1 MKILIT
7 GVAGML
13 GSHLAE
19 ILVEKKFTVYGVDNL
34 IVGKKKNLNFD
45 FKNKYFHFHKVNAC
59 NKKKI
64 ENLIKKVD
72 VIVHLAA
79 IKKVTEIQSSFATL
93 DVNVKSTKIMLDG
106 AKKFKKKLIFAS
118 TSDVYGISKKI
129 PFEEN
134 GELVLGQS
142 LAKRWSY
149 AVSKIYCE
157 HLCYCYY
164 KEFGV
169 DIVILRYFGGFSHKS
184 SFSWSGGH
192 IPNFIN
198 QILNKKPVTIH
209 GDGKQTRSMGHAYDL
224 AMGTY
229 LSIKS
234 KKAIGRIINIGNDQ
248 EISVIQTLKMILKEM
263 NLSYKEVNVKFIPQK
278 KIYGNYKDI
287 RRRKPSLK
295 LAKKILGYRPKISLS
310 KAIKLVVNEIK
321 KK

>member
-1 MKILIT
+1 MQR
-7 GVAGML
+7 
-13 GSHLAE
+13 
-19 ILVEKKFTVYGVDNL
+19 KKV
-34 IVGKKKNLNFD
+34 
-45 FKNKYFHFHKVNAC
+45 
-59 NKKKI
+59 

-72 VIVHLAA
+72 TIVHLAA
-79 IKKVTEIQSSFATL
+79 IKKVTELQSSFATL
-93 DVNVKSTKIMLDG
+93 DVNVTSTKIVLNG
-106 AKKFKKKLIFAS
+106 AKKYKKKVIFAS

-129 PFEEN
+129 PFKETED
-134 GELVLGQS
+134 LVIGQS

-169 DIVILRYFGGFSHKS
+169 DVVILRYFGGFSHKS

-209 GDGKQTRSMGHAYDL
+209 GDGKQTRSMGHASDL

-229 LSIKS
+229 LSIRS
-234 KKAIGRIINIGNDQ
+234 KKAIGKIINIGNDE
-248 EISVIQTLKMILKEM
+248 EISVIRTLKIILKEM
-263 NLSYKEVNVKFIPQK
+263 RLSYKNINIKFIPQK
-278 KIYGNYKDI
+278 KIYGNYKDL

-295 LAKKILGYRPKISLS
+295 LARKILGYKPKIPLS
-310 KAIKLVVNEIK
+310 KAIKMVINEVSK
-321 KK
+321 K

>member
-19 ILVEKKFTVYGVDNL
+19 ILIKKKYTVYGVDNL
-34 IVGKKKNLNFD
+34 IVGKKENLNFN
-45 FKNKYFHFHKVNAC
+45 FKKKYFHFLKTDVC
-59 NKKKI
+59 NKTKI
-64 ENLIKKVD
+64 HNLIRKVD
-72 VIVHLAA
+72 VVVHLAA
-79 IKKVTEIQSSFATL
+79 IKKVTEIQSSYATL
-93 DVNVKSTKIMLDG
+93 DVNVSSTKIVLDG
-106 AKKFKKKLIFAS
+106 AKKYKKKVIFAS
-118 TSDVYGISKKI
+118 TSDVYGVSKNI
-129 PFEEN
+129 PFKEDGN
-134 GELVLGQS
+134 LIIGQS

-169 DIVILRYFGGFSHKS
+169 KVVILRYFGGFSHKS

-192 IPNFIN
+192 IPNFID

-209 GDGKQTRSMGHAYDL
+209 GDGKQTRSMGHASDL

-248 EISVIQTLKMILKEM
+248 EISVLQTLKMILKEM
-263 NLSYKEVNVKFIPQK
+263 NLNYKKINIKFIPQK
-278 KIYGNYKDI
+278 KIYGNYKDL
-287 RRRKPSLK
+287 RRRRPSLK
-295 LAKKILGYRPKISLS
+295 LAKKILGYKPKISLL
-310 KAIKLVVNEIK
+310 KAIKMVVNEVK